1 MGWTAITESRVK
13 RTEHFQVITGE
24 DGLANITFSEPFT
37 NPHISMAVKAERSDE
52 RPTWAEWTGLT
63 STGVTIKTTLA
74 GGSASLL
81 GIIAFQPP
89 KAEDATV
96 HVTVTE
102 IADES

>member
-1 MGWTAITESRVK
+1 MGWAPQSVDPAAVK
-13 RTEHFQVITGE
+13 RVEYYQVTTGD
-24 DGLANITFSEPFT
+24 DGLAEITFAEPFT
-37 NPHISMAVKAERSDE
+37 NPHIGLAVKAERSDE
-52 RPTWAEWTGLT
+52 RPTWAEWTDLT

-81 GIIAFQPP
+81 GLIAFQPP

-102 IADES
+102 LG